1 MPVDEASET
10 GRRTPVPGRRSCR
23 RLLNDSLCMRLSKV
37 GALCVALVTYG
48 RNLPAQ
54 PYEIRLQRS
63 PRVGTSEKVTAV
75 GVFHLDQT
83 TRREGRETREIK
95 KYQVVFE
102 ADRKVRQLDNVGREA
117 NTMYHV
123 RRCVKMK
130 ENETETLIAPG
141 GLLVVES
148 DKGKKKLQLRDGTL
162 SDESIA
168 VLSLLFPDVRPAHAA
183 VSDDETCGTPKRQ
196 PVGGRWPVNAAT
208 IANVYRNAA
217 GDAIRK
223 EDVEGELNVA
233 EAVRSALSTVS
244 GSRDASPSRC
254 PHPMSPKGWRSS
266 GTGAKVRLK
275 VFIRSPRSWSRFP
288 CRSRINTAFK

>member
-1 MPVDEASET
+1 
-10 GRRTPVPGRRSCR
+10 
-23 RLLNDSLCMRLSKV
+23 
-37 GALCVALVTYG
+37 
-48 RNLPAQ
+48 
-54 PYEIRLQRS
+54 
-63 PRVGTSEKVTAV
+63 
-75 GVFHLDQT
+75 
-83 TRREGRETREIK
+83 
-95 KYQVVFE
+95 
-102 ADRKVRQLDNVGREA
+102 
-117 NTMYHV
+117 MYHV

-141 GLLVVES
+141 GVLVVES

-208 IANVYRNAA
+208 IANVYCNAA

-233 EAVRSALSTVS
+233 EAVRVGPVDCLRIQGRITIQMPTPHVPEGMEVERHWGESQVEGLYPVAPQLEQISMSVTYQYRIQMKGKTSPGDRFEGHLKQSVEWKRESAE
-244 GSRDASPSRC
+244 
-254 PHPMSPKGWRSS
+254 
-266 GTGAKVRLK
+266 
-275 VFIRSPRSWSRFP
+275 
-288 CRSRINTAFK
+288 